1 MLQIPDCE
9 INHNAIVVVGYNRIV
24 SIKRLL
30 KSLQEAYY
38 ASIAVPLVV
47 SIDKSDCTEL
57 YDFVENFEWTHGNK
71 YVIIQE
77 KKRGLKEHIYRCG
90 DLSKFFKSVT
100 ILEDDLYVSP
110 FFYDYIEQTVS
121 AYGED
126 VNVAGISLYLEP
138 HNNQKQ
144 SEISKRK
151 SLITNTFYKLT
162 LFGCFLSLP
171 KFPHIF
177 DTYF

>member
-110 FFYDYIEQTVS
+110 FFYDYIERIC
-121 AYGED
+121 
-126 VNVAGISLYLEP
+126 N
-138 HNNQKQ
+138 
-144 SEISKRK
+144 
-151 SLITNTFYKLT
+151 
-162 LFGCFLSLP
+162 
-171 KFPHIF
+171 
-177 DTYF
+177 

>member
-57 YDFVENFEWTHGNK
+57 M
-71 YVIIQE
+71 
-77 KKRGLKEHIYRCG
+77 
-90 DLSKFFKSVT
+90 
-100 ILEDDLYVSP
+100 IL
-110 FFYDYIEQTVS
+110 
-121 AYGED
+121 
-126 VNVAGISLYLEP
+126 
-138 HNNQKQ
+138 
-144 SEISKRK
+144 
-151 SLITNTFYKLT
+151 
-162 LFGCFLSLP
+162 
-171 KFPHIF
+171 
-177 DTYF
+177 

>member
-126 VNVAGISLYLEP
+126 VNVAGISYIEM
-138 HNNQKQ
+138 
-144 SEISKRK
+144 STMV
-151 SLITNTFYKLT
+151 LII
-162 LFGCFLSLP
+162 
-171 KFPHIF
+171 FPFIF
-177 DTYF
+177 

>member
-110 FFYDYIEQTVS
+110 
-121 AYGED
+121 
-126 VNVAGISLYLEP
+126 LEF
-138 HNNQKQ
+138 N
-144 SEISKRK
+144 
-151 SLITNTFYKLT
+151 L
-162 LFGCFLSLP
+162 
-171 KFPHIF
+171 
-177 DTYF
+177 

>member
-100 ILEDDLYVSP
+100 I
-110 FFYDYIEQTVS
+110 
-121 AYGED
+121 
-126 VNVAGISLYLEP
+126 
-138 HNNQKQ
+138 
-144 SEISKRK
+144 
-151 SLITNTFYKLT
+151 
-162 LFGCFLSLP
+162 FGR
-171 KFPHIF
+171 
-177 DTYF
+177 